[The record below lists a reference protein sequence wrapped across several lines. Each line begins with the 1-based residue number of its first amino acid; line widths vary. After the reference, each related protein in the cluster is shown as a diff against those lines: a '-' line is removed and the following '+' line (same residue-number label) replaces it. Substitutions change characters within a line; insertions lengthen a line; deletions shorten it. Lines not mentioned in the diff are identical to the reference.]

1 VALDDAGRPGRWR
14 RVDYRNR
21 VVIVTGASSGIG
33 RQVAL
38 DFAARGASLVL
49 AARRADR
56 LAEVA
61 RDCERAGWKTEP
73 VVGDVAADGF
83 VEALVA
89 RAVER
94 FGRLDVVVNNAGVPK
109 HKQFFDVTADDVE
122 HTLRVNLIAPAR
134 LIVAALPAMLRQG
147 EGHLVNVSSV
157 AGKLPPPRE
166 AVYAASKFGLT
177 GLTEGLWLDLAGS
190 NVHAS
195 VIHVGP
201 IDTEIWQ
208 KTDEPTAFR
217 GRKLPPSAVS
227 AAIFRAIEH
236 GLPEV
241 WVPGR
246 MRLAWWFRLLAPG
259 LFRAGAARFDPVPAE
274 AIAAAR
280 RRAAGA

>member
-1 VALDDAGRPGRWR
+1 VDFRDRVA
-14 RVDYRNR
+14 
-21 VVIVTGASSGIG
+21 IVTGVSSGIG

-38 DFAARGASLVL
+38 DFARRGASVVL

-56 LAEVA
+56 LAEV
-61 RDCERAGWKTEP
+61 ERECRAAGGTPEA
-73 VVGDVAADGF
+73 VAGDVAVEGF
-83 VEALVA
+83 VESLVA
-89 RAVER
+89 RALDR
-94 FGRLDVVVNNAGVPK
+94 FGRVDVVVNNAGISK
-109 HKQFFDVTADDVE
+109 HKQFFEVTPEDVE
-122 HTLRVNLIAPAR
+122 YTLRVNLIAPAR

-147 EGHLVNVSSV
+147 GGHLINVSSV

-190 NVHAS
+190 NVHAC
-195 VIHVGP
+195 VVHVGP

-227 AAIFRAIEH
+227 DAIFRAIERR
-236 GLPEV
+236 LPEV

-274 AIAAAR
+274 AIAKAR
-280 RRAAGA
+280 RRAAER

>member
-1 VALDDAGRPGRWR
+1 M
-14 RVDYRNR
+14 DYRDR
-21 VVIVTGASSGIG
+21 VVVVTGASSGIG

-38 DFAARGASLVL
+38 DFAARGAAVVL

-56 LAEVA
+56 LSEVA
-61 RDCERAGWKTEP
+61 RDCERAGGSAEP
-73 VVGDVAADGF
+73 VAGDVAAEGF

-89 RAVER
+89 RALVR

-109 HKQFFDVTADDVE
+109 HKQFFDVTPDDVE

-134 LIVAALPAMLRQG
+134 LVVAALPAMLRQA
-147 EGHLVNVSSV
+147 EGWIVNVSSV

-190 NVHAS
+190 NVHAC
-195 VIHVGP
+195 VVHVGP

-227 AAIFRAIEH
+227 AAVFRAIERRLH
-236 GLPEV
+236 EV

-246 MRLAWWFRLLAPG
+246 MRLAWWLRLVAPG
-259 LFRAGAARFDPVPAE
+259 LFRAGAARFDPVPRE
-274 AIAAAR
+274 VVETAR